1 MPRFH
6 KILWLS
12 AVRLIVFF
20 NDTATT
26 EIYTCWLR
34 EFFPCGICVTRPKG
48 GFMLWVELPEQ
59 VDMVCVAK
67 QLCRLKIQVA
77 PGSLFSAAGKYRNCV
92 RINCALPPTEKHKA
106 VMVKLG
112 EAVKVAME

>member
-1 MPRFH
+1 
-6 KILWLS
+6 
-12 AVRLIVFF
+12 
-20 NDTATT
+20 
-26 EIYTCWLR
+26 R

-77 PGSLFSAAGKYRNCV
+77 PGSLFSASGKYRNCL
-92 RINCALPPTEKHKA
+92 RINCALPPIEKHKE

>member
-1 MPRFH
+1 
-6 KILWLS
+6 
-12 AVRLIVFF
+12 
-20 NDTATT
+20 
-26 EIYTCWLR
+26 
-34 EFFPCGICVTRPKG
+34 
-48 GFMLWVELPEQ
+48 
-59 VDMVCVAK
+59 
-67 QLCRLKIQVA
+67 CRLKIQVA